1 MEPIFG
7 LLEPVETVDDYLA
20 RGGGNALSAVSAL
33 GPEATIREIEQSG
46 LRGRGGGA
54 FPTGRKWR
62 AVRDAG
68 GTHYAV
74 ANGAEGEP
82 GTFKDRAIMRANPY
96 QVVEG
101 LAVAAY
107 AVGANET
114 YFAVKA
120 SFDREFARVEQAA
133 AELSAIGALRDL
145 TVTIVPGPE
154 EYLFGEEKALLEVIE
169 GHDPLP
175 RVLPPYLHGL
185 FATMPQL
192 GWEPH
197 DPRQTPDARSNPTLV
212 NNVETLA
219 HVTSVVRRGA
229 AWFRSRGTARS
240 PGTMVFT
247 VVGDVAHPGVF
258 ELELG
263 TPLRVLVEQLGGG
276 TASGRPV
283 KFVCSGVASPVLRG
297 DQLDVAMDF
306 DALAQAGGGLGSG
319 GFVVY
324 GDDVCALAVA
334 RSAANFLWV
343 ESCGQCPACK
353 LGTGAI
359 TTALATLEARG
370 EAGQLAVLQRS
381 LATVADGNRCAL
393 PVEAQQIVGSL
404 IREFP
409 EDVVAHEEGRCAL
422 RHDIVLPKIVD
433 LDGDVVTYDERQAHK
448 RADWTYSSGSDG
460 DRSTRAAPVARI

>member
-1 MEPIFG
+1 MEPDF
-7 LLEPVETVDDYLA
+7 LLLDPVATVDDYLA
-20 RGGGNALSAVSAL
+20 RGGGNALSAVAAT
-33 GPEATIREIEQSG
+33 GAEATIREIEQSG

-62 AVRDAG
+62 TVRDAG
-68 GTHYAV
+68 GYHYAV

-107 AVGANET
+107 AVGATET
-114 YFAVKA
+114 YIALKG
-120 SFDREFARVEQAA
+120 SFERELARVQQAA
-133 AELSAIGALRDL
+133 TELSAIGALGDL

-197 DPRQTPDARSNPTLV
+197 SAGSSPEARSNPTLV

-219 HVTSVVRRGA
+219 HVTSIVRHGA
-229 AWFRSRGTARS
+229 AWFRSRGTPRS

-247 VVGDVAHPGVF
+247 ICGDVVRPAVI

-263 TPLRVLVEQLGGG
+263 TPLRVLVEQVGGG
-276 TASGRPV
+276 TRSGRPV
-283 KFVCSGVASPVLRG
+283 KFTCSGVASPVLRG

-324 GDDVCALAVA
+324 GDDACALAAA
-334 RSAANFLWV
+334 RLASNFLWV

-359 TTALATLEARG
+359 TTALASLEARG
-370 EAGQLAVLQRS
+370 EADQLSVLQRS
-381 LATVADGNRCAL
+381 LATVTDGNRCAL
-393 PVEAQQIVGSL
+393 PVEEQLIVGSL
-404 IREFP
+404 IRAFP
-409 EDVVAHEEGRCAL
+409 EDVVAHEEGRCPL

-433 LDGDVVTYDERQAHK
+433 LDHGNIVYDERQARK
-448 RADWTYSSGSDG
+448 RPDWTYASEPLA
-460 DRSTRAAPVARI
+460 TP